1 MQKNNKLFAI
11 VGIALIVIVFGLL
24 VIPQFMYFKG
34 YTYNGYE
41 AIFAATGN
49 PMKDYIKKNAD
60 EARASAGLIIALILM
75 VFSGVCLIFQ
85 KKSSLLSLFGGLFL
99 GVAGILFL
107 LTPVWILAIYNAGR
121 AVNAKWLP
129 YVVGGVML
137 AYGAFLTYL
146 AIMRL
151 RDEKNTLSSPKSH
164 QYSYLKK

>member
-11 VGIALIVIVFGLL
+11 VGIALIVLVFGLL

-41 AIFAATGN
+41 AIFVATGN

-60 EARASAGLIIALILM
+60 EAHASAALIIALILM
-75 VFSGVCLIFQ
+75 VFSGVSLLFQ
-85 KKSSLLSLFGGLFL
+85 KKSSLLALFGGLFL
-99 GVAGILFL
+99 AIAGLLFL
-107 LTPVWILAIYNAGR
+107 LTPLWFLVIFNSGR
-121 AVNAKWLP
+121 AVSAKWLA
-129 YVVGGVML
+129 YVVGGLML
-137 AYGAFLTYL
+137 AYGAFLTFL